1 MKQFTQNKF
10 LVLLVAILLIAN
22 LGLMLYF
29 FIFRQKEGNGGK
41 PTRPVSDFI
50 QKQVG
55 FNADQTARFQ
65 KLRDEHKEAMKPI
78 IEDMKKLK
86 DSLYNLLR
94 NPGANDSVVIGLTNR
109 IGEKQK
115 EWELMIFHHFQK
127 VRAICDSSQLPKFD
141 SLVHHMIN
149 NPWMRKRKPSER

>member
-29 FIFRQKEGNGGK
+29 FVFRNTQRREF
-41 PTRPVSDFI
+41 PPRPVTDFI
-50 QKQVG
+50 QKQLG
-55 FNADQTARFQ
+55 FNSDQAARFQ
-65 KLRDEHKEAMKPI
+65 QLRDQHNAEVKPVI
-78 IEDMKKLK
+78 DDMKNLK
-86 DSLYNLLR
+86 DSLYNLLQR
-94 NPGANDSVVIGLTNR
+94 PRINDTLAVNLIDK

-127 VRAICDSSQLPKFD
+127 VRAICDSSQLPTFD
-141 SLVHHMIN
+141 TLVHRMVTRGSWTH
-149 NPWMRKRKPSER
+149 KRSSPQ

>member
-1 MKQFTQNKF
+1 MKQFTQNKL

-29 FIFRQKEGNGGK
+29 FVFRNTQRTGEF
-41 PTRPVSDFI
+41 PPRPVTDFI
-50 QKQVG
+50 QKQLG
-55 FNADQTARFQ
+55 FNPDQAARFQ
-65 KLRDEHKEAMKPI
+65 QLRDQHKATVKPVI
-78 IEDMKKLK
+78 DDMKKLK
-86 DSLYNLLR
+86 DSLYSLLQK
-94 NPGANDSVVIGLTNR
+94 PQLDDTLAVSLIDK

-141 SLVHHMIN
+141 TLVHRMVTRASWAH
-149 NPWMRKRKPSER
+149 KRS